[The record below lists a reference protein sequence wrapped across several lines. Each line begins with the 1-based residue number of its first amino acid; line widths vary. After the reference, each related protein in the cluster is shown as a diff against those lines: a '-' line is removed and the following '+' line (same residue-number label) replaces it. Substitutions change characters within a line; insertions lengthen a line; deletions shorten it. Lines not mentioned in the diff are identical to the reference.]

1 MADLDC
7 VCFSMKLGNKS
18 VDIESFCDSALLSF
32 SKRGAQRS
40 ELRFSCLA
48 LRRRVGKSKP
58 ILAHRV
64 LRPSEYQTIPNEEMS
79 RRSARQSKSPP
90 MSLTLVKAWTAAK
103 ERLKDAGI
111 EQPAIDA
118 RLMLEVAADVTRTE
132 IVTDPYRML
141 TVQQWET
148 LDDYLT
154 RRARREP
161 VSHIIGRKGFW
172 KILLQVNKNV
182 LTPRPETEVIVD
194 EVLKAFPENMAF
206 NMLDLGVGSGTIL
219 LAVLAERPAAKG
231 LGVDVSEEA
240 LAVARE
246 NAANLD
252 LNTRCALL
260 RGDWTAGLGDAGFDL
275 VVSNPPYI
283 ASHIIETLE
292 PEVRDHEPRLALDG
306 GPDGLNAYRQLAP
319 EILRVLKPAG
329 MFAVEIGYDQSADVE
344 ALFRDAGAANVRT
357 IKDLSTHD
365 RVVIGVKN
373 PLETLP

>member
-1 MADLDC
+1 M
-7 VCFSMKLGNKS
+7 
-18 VDIESFCDSALLSF
+18 
-32 SKRGAQRS
+32 
-40 ELRFSCLA
+40 
-48 LRRRVGKSKP
+48 
-58 ILAHRV
+58 
-64 LRPSEYQTIPNEEMS
+64 T
-79 RRSARQSKSPP
+79 
-90 MSLTLVKAWTAAK
+90 LTLVKAWTAAK

-111 EQPAIDA
+111 DQPAIDA

-141 TVQQWET
+141 TAEQWAT

-194 EVLKAFPENMAF
+194 EVLKAFPESMSF

-231 LGVDVSEEA
+231 LGIDVSEEA

-252 LNTRCALL
+252 LNNRAALL

-283 ASHIIETLE
+283 ASHVIETLE

-306 GPDGLNAYRQLAP
+306 GPDGLDAYRQLAP

-344 ALFRDAGAANVRT
+344 TLFRQAGATNVRT

-365 RVVIGVKN
+365 RVVTGVKN
-373 PLETLP
+373 PLETPA